1 MTKENKLQLSVND
14 LNVYRREQ
22 TVPYAFESATGK
34 EMRLTFHGGI
44 QVLQDGKLIREFM
57 QEYQA
62 VEFFNSL

>member
-22 TVPYAFESATGK
+22 TVPYALESATGK